1 MCSSCQ
7 CECELEVPVPGAIV
21 DQELVKRKEKEEQD
35 ARRNVLHAIEIR
47 QEDTKNVFQKSG
59 GDSEPKNLSKMFRD
73 FEASEKW
80 RIKR

>member
-21 DQELVKRKEKEEQD
+21 DQELVKKKEKEEQD

-47 QEDTKNVFQKSG
+47 QEDTKNVFQRSG
-59 GDSEPKNLSKMFRD
+59 RDSEPKNLSKMFRD